1 MALIIAKELGIDN
14 FDERN
19 LKCCCP
25 FHEEKT
31 PSFIWNKKTGR
42 FHCFGACG
50 QSYDIIDVFMKMGM
64 TYIEALQKLFEYAD
78 MKVPFGEHHA
88 KTEYN
93 YRYPHEE
100 PLNDKE
106 QVYAYLAKRK
116 ISKETA
122 DYLDIRQDRRGNCVL
137 NYYDTNDTLTMVKYR
152 PSHRVVKG
160 EAKNWVQKDSDS
172 KPLLFNMN
180 RINIDKPLLITSGE
194 LDCAAAIEAGWLN
207 AVSIPLGDQNT
218 HWVETCWEWLEQFKE
233 IIICPDNDE
242 SGTKYCK
249 GIVPRLGSWR
259 TKVAV
264 VPADCKDVN
273 ECLYRHGKDATLH
286 MIIDAKD
293 TPVDS
298 VVDYADVQN
307 VDWNAIDGITTG
319 IAGLDKHLMRLFE
332 GTLTIVTGVNG
343 CVDYETEFFNG
354 NEWKSIAAYQDGD
367 LVLQYEPDGTATL
380 VQPSQYHKYPCEE
393 FWHIHSTYGVE
404 QMVSDEHNLVYRT
417 SKGHVFKAPFAHV
430 KALHDRSQH
439 GFSGEFITTFSFNGV
454 GLPLTDEELRVM
466 CAVIADGHFQARK
479 TVTPICRINIKKQR
493 KKDRLEML
501 LDKAHIPY
509 RKTQY
514 NPKDPQFNTYLF
526 YAPIVTKVYDAMWY
540 RCSQHQLQVICDEIL
555 HWDGSFGRGN
565 RRSFFTIEKQS
576 ADFVQ
581 FAFSACGCRATI
593 RAADRPGY
601 RHTEYEVH
609 ITNAI
614 KPTIK
619 NTRKKIEIPRV
630 KTGDGFKYC
639 FTVPSGMLVLRRKGR
654 INITGNSGKSSFL
667 SQISCHAMDEG
678 KNVFLYSGE
687 LPTFQ
692 TKNWIDSIFAGQR
705 NLQQRTSG
713 QSTYYTVTS
722 EARAK
727 INDHYR
733 GMLYLYKDGYSN
745 KMSDIQQSME
755 DCVRKYGCKLLI
767 VDNLTAI
774 NLECRDDSKYQ
785 KQAEFVQWLIDFAKR
800 FSCCPVLVVHPHKI
814 ETMRRL
820 TKMDIQGI
828 SALIDLAHRIISLYK
843 VQESDR
849 QGVMNRRGDGY
860 TKPPLQCDV
869 TADVLKDRMFGWE
882 GYSCE
887 LFYDRPSRR
896 FFTSLEDL
904 DHRYAWDQKDYGN
917 SPLPYGAPQL
927 DAEREVFGIA
937 S

>member
-1 MALIIAKELGIDN
+1 MALIIAKELGIEN

-64 TYIEALQKLFEYAD
+64 TYVEALQKLFEYAD

-100 PLNDKE
+100 PLGNKD

-116 ISKETA
+116 ISRETV
-122 DYLDIRQDRRGNCVL
+122 DYLDIRQDSRGNCVL

-152 PSHRVVKG
+152 PSRRVEKG
-160 EAKNWVQKDSDS
+160 KPKTWCQPESDTM
-172 KPLLFNMN
+172 PLLFNMN
-180 RINIDKPLLITSGE
+180 RINTDKPLLITSGE
-194 LDCAAAIEAGWLN
+194 LDCAAAIEAGWMN
-207 AVSIPLGDQNT
+207 AVSIPLGDGNT
-218 HWVETCWEWLEQFKE
+218 HWVEKCWDWLEQFKE

-264 VPADCKDVN
+264 VPADCKDIN

-286 MIIDAKD
+286 MILEAKD

-298 VVDYADVQN
+298 VVDFADVDN
-307 VDWNAIDGITTG
+307 VDLNDIDGIETG
-319 IAGLDKHLMRLFE
+319 FDGLDSRLMRLFE
-332 GTLTIVTGVNG
+332 GTLTIMTGVNG

-354 NEWKSIAAYQDGD
+354 NEWKSVANYANGD
-367 LVLQYEPDGTATL
+367 FVLQYDSDGTASL
-380 VQPSQYHKYPCEE
+380 VKPSAYHKYPCDE
-393 FWHIHSTYGVE
+393 FWHIHSVYGVE
-404 QMVSDEHNLVYRT
+404 QMVSDEHNLVYLT
-417 SKGHVFKAPFAHV
+417 SKGNLFKAPFTHV
-430 KALHDRSQH
+430 KELHDNSIN
-439 GFSGEFITTFSFNGV
+439 GFSGQFITTFSFNGD
-454 GLPLTDEELRVM
+454 GLPLTDDELRVM

-479 TVTPICRINIKKQR
+479 KVTPVCRINIKKQR

-501 LDKAHIPY
+501 LDKANIAY
-509 RKTQY
+509 RKKQY
-514 NPKDPQFNTYLF
+514 NPKDPQFNSYLF
-526 YAPIVTKVYDAMWY
+526 YAPIVTKVFDSMWY
-540 RCSQHQLQVICDEIL
+540 RCSQHQLQVLCDEIL
-555 HWDGSFGRGN
+555 HWDGSFGAGG
-565 RRSFFTIEKQS
+565 RRSFSTIDKRS

-593 RAADRPGY
+593 HAADRPGH

-609 ITNAI
+609 ITNSI
-614 KPTIK
+614 YPTIK
-619 NTRKKIEIPRV
+619 NAQHKIEIPRV

-639 FTVPSGMLVLRRKGR
+639 FTVPSGMLVLRRHGR

-667 SQISCHAMDEG
+667 SQIACNAMDNG
-678 KNVFLYSGE
+678 KNVFMYSGE

-692 TKNWIDSIFAGQR
+692 SKGWVDMIFAGQR
-705 NLQQRTSG
+705 NMEQHTTDK
-713 QSTYYTVTS
+713 STYYTVS
-722 EARAK
+722 RAARK
-727 INDHYR
+727 QINDYYR
-733 GMLYLYKDGYSN
+733 GKLFIYKDGYDNRVSSI
-745 KMSDIQQSME
+745 KKSME

-767 VDNLTAI
+767 IDNLTSM
-774 NLECRDDSKYQ
+774 NLEGNDENKYQ
-785 KQAEFVQWLIDFAKR
+785 KQAEFVQWLLEFAKK
-800 FSCCPVLVVHPHKI
+800 FSCCPVLVIHPHKI
-814 ETMRRL
+814 DCMRRL
-820 TKMDIQGI
+820 NKMDIQGI
-828 SALIDLAHRIISLYK
+828 SALIDLAHRIISLYRVTEDDK
-843 VQESDR
+843 RGQL
-849 QGVMNRRGDGY
+849 NRRGDGY
-860 TKPPLQCDV
+860 SKAPIQCDV
-869 TADVLKDRMFGWE
+869 IADVLKDRMLGWE

-887 LFYDRPSRR
+887 LYYDRPSRR
-896 FFTSLEDL
+896 FFTSRQSL
-904 DHRYAWDQKDYGN
+904 DHRYAWDKKDYGD

-927 DAEREVFGIA
+927 DVESEVFGAA

>member
-152 PSHRVVKG
+152 PSHRVKKG

-259 TKVAV
+259 TKAAV

-286 MIIDAKD
+286 MILDAKD

-298 VVDYADVQN
+298 VVDFADVQN

-343 CVDYETEFFNG
+343 
-354 NEWKSIAAYQDGD
+354 
-367 LVLQYEPDGTATL
+367 
-380 VQPSQYHKYPCEE
+380 
-393 FWHIHSTYGVE
+393 
-404 QMVSDEHNLVYRT
+404 
-417 SKGHVFKAPFAHV
+417 
-430 KALHDRSQH
+430 
-439 GFSGEFITTFSFNGV
+439 
-454 GLPLTDEELRVM
+454 
-466 CAVIADGHFQARK
+466 
-479 TVTPICRINIKKQR
+479 
-493 KKDRLEML
+493 
-501 LDKAHIPY
+501 
-509 RKTQY
+509 
-514 NPKDPQFNTYLF
+514 
-526 YAPIVTKVYDAMWY
+526 
-540 RCSQHQLQVICDEIL
+540 
-555 HWDGSFGRGN
+555 
-565 RRSFFTIEKQS
+565 
-576 ADFVQ
+576 
-581 FAFSACGCRATI
+581 
-593 RAADRPGY
+593 
-601 RHTEYEVH
+601 
-609 ITNAI
+609 
-614 KPTIK
+614 
-619 NTRKKIEIPRV
+619 
-630 KTGDGFKYC
+630 
-639 FTVPSGMLVLRRKGR
+639 
-654 INITGNSGKSSFL
+654 SGKSSFL

-927 DAEREVFGIA
+927 DAEREVFGVA

>member
-106 QVYAYLAKRK
+106 LVYAYLAKRK

-152 PSHRVVKG
+152 PSHRVKKG

-218 HWVETCWEWLEQFKE
+218 HWLETCFEWIEQFKE

-242 SGTKYCK
+242 SGMKYCK

-264 VPADCKDVN
+264 VPADCKDIN

-286 MIIDAKD
+286 MILEAKD

-298 VVDYADVQN
+298 VADFADIKN
-307 VDWNAIDGITTG
+307 VNLSDMDGVETG
-319 IAGLDKHLMRLFE
+319 IEELDRKLMKLFY
-332 GTLTIVTGVNG
+332 GTLTILTGG
-343 CVDYETEFFNG
+343 AGAGKT
-354 NEWKSIAAYQDGD
+354 SI
-367 LVLQYEPDGTATL
+367 L
-380 VQPSQYHKYPCEE
+380 SQ
-393 FWHIHSTYGVE
+393 V
-404 QMVSDEHNLVYRT
+404 V
-417 SKGHVFKAPFAHV
+417 
-430 KALHDRSQH
+430 
-439 GFSGEFITTFSFNGV
+439 
-454 GLPLTDEELRVM
+454 
-466 CAVIADGHFQARK
+466 
-479 TVTPICRINIKKQR
+479 
-493 KKDRLEML
+493 
-501 LDKAHIPY
+501 
-509 RKTQY
+509 
-514 NPKDPQFNTYLF
+514 
-526 YAPIVTKVYDAMWY
+526 
-540 RCSQHQLQVICDEIL
+540 
-555 HWDGSFGRGN
+555 
-565 RRSFFTIEKQS
+565 
-576 ADFVQ
+576 
-581 FAFSACGCRATI
+581 CRAL
-593 RAADRPGY
+593 D
-601 RHTEYEVH
+601 
-609 ITNAI
+609 
-614 KPTIK
+614 
-619 NTRKKIEIPRV
+619 
-630 KTGDGFKYC
+630 D
-639 FTVPSGMLVLRRKGR
+639 
-654 INITGNSGKSSFL
+654 
-667 SQISCHAMDEG
+667 D
-678 KNVFLYSGE
+678 KNVFFYSGE
-687 LPTFQ
+687 LPNFQ
-692 TKNWIDSIFAGQR
+692 TKNWLDYIFAGQR
-705 NLQQRTSG
+705 NLEQHDTPKT
-713 QSTYYTVTS
+713 TYWTVTPT
-722 EARAK
+722 AQRQ
-727 INDHYR
+727 IDDHYR
-733 GMLYLYKDGYSN
+733 GRLFVYKDGYDN
-745 KMSDIQQSME
+745 KVSTILQSME
-755 DCVRKYGCKLLI
+755 DATRKYGTKLLI
-767 VDNLTAI
+767 VDNLTAV
-774 NLECRDDSKYQ
+774 NLEGNDDNKYQ
-785 KQAEFVQWLIDFAKR
+785 KQAEFVQQLIMFAKKYN
-800 FSCCPVLVVHPHKI
+800 VAVILVVHPKKI
-814 ETMRRL
+814 ECVRRL
-820 TKMDIQGI
+820 TRVDVQGI
-828 SALIDLAHRIISLYK
+828 SAIVDLAHRILSLYRVTPADK
-843 VQESDR
+843 KGQ
-849 QGVMNRRGDGY
+849 MNRRGDGY
-860 TKPPLQCDV
+860 SAEPINADV
-869 TADVLKDRMFGWE
+869 ILDVLKDRMLGWE

-896 FFTSLEDL
+896 FFTSAADL
-904 DHRYAWDQKDYGN
+904 DHRYNWDKKDYGDA
-917 SPLPYGAPQL
+917 PLPYGAPQL